1 MKTNFI
7 SLKQYKLHFKVA
19 SKSIDP
25 KFILG
30 FLSGPTMPNS
40 VSDYCSNDYGTL
52 TWAIEKCDNDPNCEF
67 IHDYGCD
74 NASWRYCP
82 NLLAD
87 ANKNN
92 QGKACSKLKKGK
104 YLIIMETH

>member
-7 SLKQYKLHFKVA
+7 SLYKLHFKVA

-52 TWAIEKCDNDPNCEF
+52 TWAIEKCDKDPNCEF
-67 IHDYGCD
+67 CMHCKTNRARIGRTDLDTLTSIPPAKHWLDQIIADHKILNDDD
-74 NASWRYCP
+74 N
-82 NLLAD
+82 
-87 ANKNN
+87 
-92 QGKACSKLKKGK
+92 
-104 YLIIMETH
+104 